1 MPVKDTQVLVRLD
14 DELANYI
21 DKLVGKTLL
30 GTNRAEVVRSIL
42 KRWIEDDLEAY
53 LQKHLGNRERIDRL
67 QKLEDLGSSPVE
79 EPKK

>member
-42 KRWIEDDLEAY
+42 KRWIEDDLESY
-53 LQKHLGNRERIDRL
+53 LVKHLGNRERIDRL
-67 QKLEDLGSSPVE
+67 QKLEDLGSSPTE

>member
-67 QKLEDLGSSPVE
+67 QKLDDLGSSPE
-79 EPKK
+79 KEPDK

>member
-42 KRWIEDDLEAY
+42 KRWIEDEMGPYLE
-53 LQKHLGNRERIDRL
+53 KHLGNRERIDRL
-67 QKLEDLGSSPVE
+67 QKLEDLGSSPTE

>member
-42 KRWIEDDLEAY
+42 KRWIEDDMGPYLE
-53 LQKHLGNRERIDRL
+53 KHLGNRDRIDRL
-67 QKLEDLGSSPVE
+67 QKLGELGSNSGSDNE
-79 EPKK
+79 K

>member
-42 KRWIEDDLEAY
+42 KRWIEDDMGPYLE
-53 LQKHLGNRERIDRL
+53 KHLGNRDRIDRL
-67 QKLEDLGSSPVE
+67 QKLGDLGNTQE
-79 EPKK
+79 KETEK

>member
-42 KRWIEDDLEAY
+42 KRWIEDDMGPYLE
-53 LQKHLGNRERIDRL
+53 KHLGNRDRIDRL
-67 QKLEDLGSSPVE
+67 QKLGDLGNNQE
-79 EPKK
+79 KEPEK

>member
-42 KRWIEDDLEAY
+42 KRWIEDEMGPYLE
-53 LQKHLGNRERIDRL
+53 KHLGNRERIDRL
-67 QKLEDLGSSPVE
+67 QKLEDLGNSPTE

>member
-42 KRWIEDDLEAY
+42 KRWIEDDMGPYLE
-53 LQKHLGNRERIDRL
+53 KHLGNRERIDRL
-67 QKLEDLGSSPVE
+67 QKLEDLGNSPEE
-79 EPKK
+79 EPEK

>member
-42 KRWIEDDLEAY
+42 KRWIEDDMGPYLE
-53 LQKHLGNRERIDRL
+53 KHLGNRERIDRL
-67 QKLEDLGSSPVE
+67 QKLEDLGSGPE
-79 EPKK
+79 KEPNK

>member
-42 KRWIEDDLEAY
+42 KRWIEDDMGPYLE
-53 LQKHLGNRERIDRL
+53 KHLGNRDRIDRL
-67 QKLEDLGSSPVE
+67 QKLEDLGSNPAK
-79 EPKK
+79 EPEK